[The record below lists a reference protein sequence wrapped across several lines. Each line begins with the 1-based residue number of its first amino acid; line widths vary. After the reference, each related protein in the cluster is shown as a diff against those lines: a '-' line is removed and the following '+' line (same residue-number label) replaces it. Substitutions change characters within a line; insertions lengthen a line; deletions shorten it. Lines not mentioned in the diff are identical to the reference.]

1 MNNNFGD
8 NFYNS
13 INYKW
18 LNKNN
23 IPEDDVSINNFTIL
37 KNDTNIKLINLL
49 KSTNLIDNYKKLLI
63 IFKQGLNFNNKIN
76 INASINILNNIIKPI
91 ILSKNTDE
99 LFNILINYELKFG
112 FNFPLN
118 INIQSDFND
127 SSYNILHIT
136 SGKLGLPD
144 RDYYFLKSK
153 KEYRKAYKKFI
164 LAYANAFNYKI
175 NYKII
180 YFIEKILAYKIYTKT
195 EKRNTKILNNT
206 IHYDDFIIKYPNLKF
221 IINIFNKVNKKPGIL
236 NLINLEYIKF
246 FNDLIPNINIKYW
259 KIYFIFKILLEF
271 NNYINLEIKEIYFN
285 FYYKK
290 ILGIKKTKS
299 IEEQSLEIVKQ
310 LLGELLGG
318 LYVTKYFNKESK
330 NQVLYMFNYIK
341 KTLESYLIN
350 NDWMEQITKEKALS
364 KLNNMNI
371 KIGYTDIIYKDYNK
385 LNISES
391 NSYIENI
398 LNILEFNIN
407 EILETLYEK
416 INKDKWS
423 MNFYEINAYYSPTM
437 NEIVFPAGILQL
449 PFFSLKQDMSFNFGS
464 IGVII
469 GHEITHG
476 FDDQGCNF
484 DEYGNLKNWW
494 TLSDKNKYESKIN
507 IIKNQYDEFLIENNK
522 VNGKLTLG
530 ENIADIG
537 GFILS
542 YNAYKQYLLDT
553 TSIIDDNKLK
563 EFFYSYANTWKSK
576 STKEYILNK
585 LLIDPHSP
593 NIFRVNGVV
602 RNIDDYYKLFNI
614 KKNNKLYLK
623 KEDRAKIWI

>member
-13 INYKW
+13 INYEW

-37 KNDTNIKLINLL
+37 KNNTDINLINLL
-49 KSTNLIDNYKKLLI
+49 KTDLTDNYKKLSI
-63 IFKQGLNFNNKIN
+63 IFKQGLNFDNKIN
-76 INASINILNNIIKPI
+76 INTSINILNNIIKSI
-91 ILSKNTDE
+91 ILSENNDE
-99 LFNILINYELKFG
+99 LFNIIINYELKFG

-118 INIQSDFND
+118 ISIQSDFDN

-136 SGKLGLPD
+136 SGNLGLPD

-164 LAYANAFNYKI
+164 VEYANAFNYKI

-180 YFIEKILAYKIYTKT
+180 YFIDKILAFKIFTKT
-195 EKRNTKILNNT
+195 EKRNTKILNNP
-206 IHYDDFIIKYPNLKF
+206 IHYNDFIIKYPNLKF
-221 IINIFNKVNKKPGIL
+221 IINIFNKANKKPGIL
-236 NLINLEYIKF
+236 NIINLEYIKL
-246 FNDLIPNINIKYW
+246 FNDLITKIKLKYW
-259 KIYFIFKILLEF
+259 KIYFIFKILVEF

-290 ILGIKKTKS
+290 LLGIKKMKT
-299 IEEQSLEIVKQ
+299 IEHQSLETVKE
-310 LLGELLGG
+310 LLGELLGD
-318 LYVTKYFNKESK
+318 LYVQKYFNKESK
-330 NQVLYMFNYIK
+330 NQVLYIYNYIK
-341 KTLESYLIN
+341 QNLDSYLKN
-350 NDWMEQITKEKALS
+350 NDWMEENTKKKALS

-371 KIGYTDIIYKDYNK
+371 KIGYNDMLYKDYNK

-398 LNILEFNIN
+398 LNILEFNIQD
-407 EILETLYEK
+407 ILKTLYEK
-416 INKDKWS
+416 VNKNKWS
-423 MNFYEINAYYSPTM
+423 MNYYEINAYYSPNM
-437 NEIVFPAGILQL
+437 NEIVFPAGVLQP
-449 PFFSLKQDMSFNFGS
+449 PFFSLSQDMSINFGS

-476 FDDQGCNF
+476 FDDQGSNF

-494 TLSDKNKYESKIN
+494 SLSDKNEYENKIN
-507 IIKNQYDEFLIENNK
+507 VIKNQYDQFVIENNN

-542 YNAYKQYLLDT
+542 YNGYKQYLLDT
-553 TSIIDDNKLK
+553 TSKIDEEKLK
-563 EFFYSYANTWKSK
+563 QFFYSYANTWKSK
-576 STKEYILNK
+576 STIENILNK

-593 NIFRVNGVV
+593 NIFRVNGVI
-602 RNIDDYYKLFNI
+602 RNIDDYYTLFNI
-614 KKNNKLYLK
+614 KKSDKLYLN